1 MKLSGWG
8 SDPKTGLSTITP
20 EVIATHN
27 AAHPLAARFST
38 QKMQSYDVLPSLWR
52 DTNASGSFACGS
64 NYSNKKH
71 DIRDKRKNN
80 ENYSDDS
87 QTHPQC
93 SRFRQ

>member
-8 SDPKTGLSTITP
+8 SDPKTGLSTTTP

-38 QKMQSYDVLPSLWR
+38 QKMQSYDVLDSLWR
-52 DTNASGSFACGS
+52 GTNASGS
-64 NYSNKKH
+64 NNSNKKH

-87 QTHPQC
+87 QTEEKIPH
-93 SRFRQ
+93 